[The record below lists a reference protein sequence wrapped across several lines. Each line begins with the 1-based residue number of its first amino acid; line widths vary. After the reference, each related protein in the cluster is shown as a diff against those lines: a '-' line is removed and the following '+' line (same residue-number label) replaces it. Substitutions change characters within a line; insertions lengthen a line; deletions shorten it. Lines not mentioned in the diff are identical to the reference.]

1 MVFSGFRLGLSHA
14 FIALVVVEMLAATEG
29 IGYMMVWGR
38 TLFQLDI
45 VIVGILV
52 VGVVGFSLDV
62 ALRQLERRIGR
73 WQPGHD

>member
-1 MVFSGFRLGLSHA
+1 
-14 FIALVVVEMLAATEG
+14 
-29 IGYMMVWGR
+29 MMVWGR